1 MAKKSGNIIASID
14 IGSSK
19 ICAIVADYDCES
31 GQYTLKGYGRVA
43 SKGLRKGTVVDII
56 ETRDAIK
63 SAMSKAQNESETTI
77 SHVVIG
83 VSGDHINSLIS
94 QPSIN
99 LSYKDDPDA
108 ALPQVKQEDID
119 TLIQKSQQINL
130 DPGREILRVVPQ
142 FFQLDNETEII
153 NPIGL
158 SGNKLSL
165 DAYIIHA
172 ATTNLENLRK
182 SVLSTGLNISGLI
195 LNSLAS
201 ASAVLTENQKEL
213 GVMLIDIGGGTAD
226 VAVYKEGVLA
236 FTGSIGFGG
245 AIITRDIAQIAQ
257 IAPDMAEDLKLRH
270 AWATKNMAEANG
282 VSDIKV
288 KNVSGE
294 GDVWFDSRQLSEYV
308 EARVREILYLV
319 KQLIG
324 QQVHIG
330 SLRAGIVLTGGTAKL
345 QGIAE
350 LAEELFGIQAI
361 IGQPKVLSGL
371 EENNLGPEYATA
383 LGLLQY
389 AKPSG
394 KNTPINGS
402 KLKIG
407 NIFSNA
413 YKFLK
418 EKLF

>member
-1 MAKKSGNIIASID
+1 MVKRNGNIIASID

-19 ICAIVADYDCES
+19 ICAIVAEFDGES
-31 GQYTLKGYGRVA
+31 GKYRLKGNGKVP

-56 ETRDAIK
+56 ETREAMK

-77 SHVVIG
+77 SHVLIG
-83 VSGDHINSLIS
+83 VGGDHINSLITH
-94 QPSIN
+94 PGIN
-99 LSYKDDPDA
+99 LSYRDDPEA

-119 TLIQKSQQINL
+119 ILMEKAQQINL
-130 DPGREILRVVPQ
+130 DPGREILRVIPQ
-142 FFQLDNETEII
+142 FFQLDNETEIL
-153 NPIGL
+153 NPLGL

-182 SVLSTGLNISGLI
+182 SVLSTGLNIAGLM

-201 ASAVLTENQKEL
+201 ASAVLTENQKDL

-226 VAVYKEGVLA
+226 VTVYKEGILV
-236 FTGSIGFGG
+236 FTGSIGYGG

-257 IAPDMAEDLKLRH
+257 IAPDLAEDLKIRH

-282 VSDIKV
+282 ITDIKV

-294 GDVWFDSRQLSEYV
+294 ADVWFDSRDLSEYV
-308 EARVREILYLV
+308 EARIREIFYLV
-319 KQLIG
+319 RQLIG

-345 QGIAE
+345 KGISE

-361 IGQPKVLSGL
+361 IGYPKAVPGL
-371 EENNLGPEYATA
+371 EECGLGPEYATA
-383 LGLLQY
+383 LGLLQFG
-389 AKPSG
+389 KPSA
-394 KNTPINGS
+394 KNLPIGS
-402 KLKIG
+402 SKGKIG
-407 NIFSNA
+407 NIFVKV
-413 YKFLK
+413 YKFVK